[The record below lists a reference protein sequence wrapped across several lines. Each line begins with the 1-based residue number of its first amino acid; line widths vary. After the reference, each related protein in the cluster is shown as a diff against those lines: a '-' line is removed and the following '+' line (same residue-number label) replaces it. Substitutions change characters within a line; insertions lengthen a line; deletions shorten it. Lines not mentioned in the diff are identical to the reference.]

1 MDSFEFEISEDFFA
15 DRPKR
20 LELNSGTHCFVV
32 TDEGQIISVLK
43 DKCSHMGGSLTAG
56 ATGFACRTHGWL
68 YDRAGKNLTPSN
80 PGLTSLDF
88 VVEGDKLTIFQK
100 EALELL
106 PFGGTGLDGSEELE
120 LLAHASFVL
129 KVKDYQ
135 VLFDPWFTG
144 DAYWG
149 SWRLWPDNPIGADKL
164 KALTHVIVT
173 HPHPDHFNVD
183 SLRLLDRSVQ
193 FFFPDFV
200 SRIIPETLR
209 SLGFKNLTPIPW
221 ESRVEISADVSFAFL
236 RPNTLW
242 EDSAVLVRV
251 RDWLWLNQ
259 SDAGA
264 PLEDSLV
271 PNGLDLLSS
280 TFDPGASGYPL
291 TYDLPRDKKLSIVR
305 NSKQQMLATISQ
317 RCETVGAKHFAP
329 FAGWWRHCLDEHQLL
344 AEMLE
349 HVTIEDLELLFS
361 SSETR
366 LLPTIPSSH
375 INLKSM
381 EMVFDSE
388 VAKSMSLPVKVSSL
402 PEYTCRLSDEN
413 LLVSVREAIGNL
425 ASNSRA
431 TKSED
436 VIFSVTIEGIQQT
449 VETRFGDATSDPVRI
464 HVAIPRRIAEL
475 VVEGDRTVTWNHID
489 IGYWGRWSRDSDRYP
504 SNFMRLL
511 QLGYVPEFMPKGESL
526 AIDAVLAVNVAHA
539 IEASP
544 DVVRKILA
552 RAGLPCASCQHSLSE
567 TLESA
572 LDIHKVGEV
581 QREVALA
588 ELSVALGHAKLV

>member
-1 MDSFEFEISEDFFA
+1 VDSFEFEISEDFFA

-329 FAGWWRHCLDEHQLL
+329 FAGWWRNCLDEHQLL

-366 LLPTIPSSH
+366 LLPTIPSSQ